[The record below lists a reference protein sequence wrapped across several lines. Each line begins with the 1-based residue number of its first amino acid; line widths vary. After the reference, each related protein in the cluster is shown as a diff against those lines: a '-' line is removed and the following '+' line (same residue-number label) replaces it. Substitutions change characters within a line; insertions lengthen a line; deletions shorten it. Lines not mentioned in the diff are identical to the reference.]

1 MTELILGTVTGET
14 EDGQVTITCPVPD
27 NLEAWSKQNPT
38 SVLIKF
44 CDGRKASPEQIKKAH
59 AMINDIAAYTGEYP
73 DYLKNELKKKFILE
87 KLDDLET
94 DMFSFRDCSMER
106 ARLFITFLI
115 DLMIQYEIPSSVPL
129 YQHAE
134 DIKAYVYMCLLNK
147 TCCVCGRK
155 GVDLHHALVPLGM
168 GADRNTK
175 PQLGWPVISLCR
187 AHHNEAHAGERKFFK
202 AYHLEPVKLDAR
214 IADVYKMPKATR
226 KVAKEWESRI
236 WWVNDSGDL
245 QW

>member
-155 GVDLHHALVPLGM
+155 GVDLHHTEPIGM
-168 GADRNTK
+168 GADRKKINHIGR
-175 PQLGWPVISLCR
+175 PCLPLCR
-187 AHHNEAHAGERKFFK
+187 EHHNAWHNDEKGFMER
-202 AYHLEPVKLDAR
+202 YHLEPVLIDKR
-214 IADVYKMPKATR
+214 IAKLYRLNA
-226 KVAKEWESRI
+226 E
-236 WWVNDSGDL
+236 G
-245 QW
+245 